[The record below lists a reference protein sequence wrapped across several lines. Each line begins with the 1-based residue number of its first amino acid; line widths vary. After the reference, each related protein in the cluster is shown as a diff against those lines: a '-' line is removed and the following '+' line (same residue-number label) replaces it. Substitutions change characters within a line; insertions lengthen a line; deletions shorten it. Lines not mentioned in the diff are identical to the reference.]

1 MSGRLDGWTDKEK
14 KPMTRMV
21 AALSLVASMALPCVA
36 GAEEPGAL
44 GAVDAI
50 KIATEA
56 FKHLSRPAARVG
68 VGRVAPVSGRSI
80 TLTAEGLGHRRGERT
95 RPIVV

>member
-44 GAVDAI
+44 GAVDAL

-56 FKHLSRPAARVG
+56 FKHLSRPAAR
-68 VGRVAPVSGRSI
+68 GRGRRAAPGSGRGR
-80 TLTAEGLGHRRGERT
+80 TLRAEGPGHRRGERT
-95 RPIVV
+95 RRIVV